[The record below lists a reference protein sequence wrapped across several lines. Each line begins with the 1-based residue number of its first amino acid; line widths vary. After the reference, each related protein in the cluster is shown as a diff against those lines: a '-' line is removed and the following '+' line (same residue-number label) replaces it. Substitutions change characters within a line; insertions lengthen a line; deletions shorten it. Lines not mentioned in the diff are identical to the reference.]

1 MAIDRVWRTEGL
13 GLPVKVILDSNFLM
27 APFQFHVDVFEELEY
42 LLQKKIDFIV
52 PSAVKLEL
60 TSISSRGG
68 EGAAEASLAL
78 QLASRCRVVD
88 VTLQPQETVD
98 DAIVKAAQKL
108 AAVVATN
115 DIELKKRLRDINIP
129 VVYLRDKSKL
139 EVEGIEP
146 AYF

>member
-1 MAIDRVWRTEGL
+1 M
-13 GLPVKVILDSNFLM
+13 PVKVILDSNFLM

-60 TSISSRGG
+60 TTISSRGG

-88 VTLQPQETVD
+88 VNLQPNETVD
-98 DAIVKAAQKL
+98 DAILKAAQKL
-108 AAVVATN
+108 TAVVATN
-115 DIELKKRLRDINIP
+115 DIELKKRLRDINVP

>member
-1 MAIDRVWRTEGL
+1 M
-13 GLPVKVILDSNFLM
+13 PVKVILDSNFLM
-27 APFQFHVDVFEELEY
+27 APFQFHVDVFDELEY

-60 TSISSRGG
+60 TTISSRGG

-88 VTLQPQETVD
+88 VNLQPNETVD
-98 DAIVKAAQKL
+98 DAILKAAQKL
-108 AAVVATN
+108 TAVVATN
-115 DIELKKRLRDINIP
+115 DIELRKRLRDINVP

-139 EVEGIEP
+139 EIEGIEP

>member
-1 MAIDRVWRTEGL
+1 
-13 GLPVKVILDSNFLM
+13 LPVKVILDSNFLM
-27 APFQFHVDVFEELEY
+27 VPFQFHVDIFEELEY

-52 PSAVKLEL
+52 PSSVKLEL
-60 TSISSRGG
+60 TGISSRGG

-88 VTLQPQETVD
+88 VTLQPHETVD

-108 AAVVATN
+108 GAVVATN
-115 DIELKKRLRDINIP
+115 DIELKKRLRDINVP
-129 VVYLRDKSKL
+129 VVYLREKSKL

>member
-1 MAIDRVWRTEGL
+1 M
-13 GLPVKVILDSNFLM
+13 PVKVILDSNFLM
-27 APFQFHVDVFEELEY
+27 IPFQFHVDVFQEIEF

-52 PSAVKLEL
+52 PSLVKFEL
-60 TSISSRGG
+60 TSISARGG
-68 EGAAEASLAL
+68 EGAPEASLAL
-78 QLASRCRVVD
+78 QLASRCRVVEVALD
-88 VTLQPQETVD
+88 SGETTD
-98 DAIVKAAQKL
+98 DAIVKAAKKL
-108 AAVVATN
+108 GAVVATS

>member
-1 MAIDRVWRTEGL
+1 MAIDRIWDAEGV

-88 VTLQPQETVD
+88 VNLKPQETVD

-108 AAVVATN
+108 GAVVATN
-115 DIELKKRLRDINIP
+115 DIELKKRLRDINVP
-129 VVYLRDKSKL
+129 VVYLREKSKL

>member
-1 MAIDRVWRTEGL
+1 M
-13 GLPVKVILDSNFLM
+13 PVKVILDSNFLM
-27 APFQFHVDVFEELEY
+27 APFQYHVDVFEELEY

-88 VTLQPQETVD
+88 VTLGPQETVD
-98 DAIVKAAQKL
+98 DAIMKAAQKL
-108 AAVVATN
+108 TAVVATN